1 MQQELISKARLVVTQ
16 LQVSICHDQIRTLH
30 KTSNLKLCLSV
41 TRRTCLCR
49 AYLGCCI
56 KGGDCRLGTA
66 RNKRA
71 ALITGAPSM
80 SSEVHQTSLLRPVW
94 WDMHEN
100 SRRDNIGDGKSA
112 SRREQERSSAA
123 RRAPTARANGATT
136 LRQKRRC
143 GGFLRGALRVQRP
156 LLP

>member
-71 ALITGAPSM
+71 ALTNNRGTFDVFRSPSNVVITAGVVGYA
-80 SSEVHQTSLLRPVW
+80 
-94 WDMHEN
+94 
-100 SRRDNIGDGKSA
+100 
-112 SRREQERSSAA
+112 RELE
-123 RRAPTARANGATT
+123 
-136 LRQKRRC
+136 KR
-143 GGFLRGALRVQRP
+143 
-156 LLP
+156 